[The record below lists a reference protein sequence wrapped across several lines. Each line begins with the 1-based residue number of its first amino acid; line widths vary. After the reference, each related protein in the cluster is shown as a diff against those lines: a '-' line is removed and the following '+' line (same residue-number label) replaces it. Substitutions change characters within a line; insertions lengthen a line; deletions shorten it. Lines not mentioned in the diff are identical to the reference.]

1 MYPTAGQREVRS
13 KGVKDA
19 ASRMRALEEEIRGH
33 QRRYYVQHKPLIS
46 DREFDRLLEELIT
59 LEKENP
65 GLASPDSPSRLVGS
79 DLDADFPKFK
89 HTVPILSLGNTYSPG
104 EALEWAAKTL
114 PDPKK
119 KIVVEWKVDGAT
131 LVVYYEKGKLV
142 RAVTRGSGQV
152 GDDVTAN
159 ALTIRNI
166 PHILS
171 RPVDVT
177 VRGEVYMTYADFE
190 AFNEQAGSVYANPRN
205 TAAGSLKLKKSSEV
219 AGRPLRWVAFD
230 AFFKKDKFPTDVRM
244 LADLA
249 ELGFPVDPDT
259 QVVPVSQL
267 EKSLASFAGQKGDR
281 PMPVDGLVLKV
292 DDLVEREDLGYT
304 AASPRWAV
312 ALKFEPEAAESTV
325 EEIEVFVGRTGR
337 ITPRA
342 RLTPVKLAGTTVM
355 YATLHNAEF
364 VKELGV
370 KKGSRVR
377 VSKRGEIIPAVE
389 EVIDPGNGP
398 AFKFP
403 VKCPSCKTKLVREE
417 EAVDWRCPNP
427 ECEEKI
433 IEGIIFF
440 CQRKQMNI
448 DRLGEKMV
456 RNLWEAGFLRSIE
469 DIYRL
474 ADKKEKMLEME
485 GFGERSV
492 ELLLA
497 GIEKSKEREFRY
509 VLPALGLRE
518 IGPSVT
524 DILISHGKSDID
536 SILALASA
544 KDGAE
549 KLAAMTG
556 IGPRT
561 TSAVMEQLT
570 DKLILKRIAFLRK
583 AGLQFAASVP
593 AGGDVDPIFAGQA
606 WCVTG
611 SFENFQPRDVAMDE
625 VRRRGA
631 RTVSSVS
638 AKTTHLLAGEG
649 AGSKL
654 EKAKELGVQVVT
666 EADFLKLIGK

>member
-1 MYPTAGQREVRS
+1 
-13 KGVKDA
+13 
-19 ASRMRALEEEIRGH
+19 MRALEDEIRTH
-33 QRRYYVQHKPLIS
+33 QRRYYVEHKPVIS
-46 DREFDRLLEELIT
+46 DREFDRLLEELIA

-65 GLASPDSPSRLVGS
+65 SLVSPDSPSRLVGS

-89 HTVPILSLGNTYSPG
+89 HTVPILSLGNTYSPE
-104 EALEWAAKTL
+104 EAMEWAAKTL
-114 PDPKK
+114 PDSKK
-119 KIVVEWKVDGAT
+119 KIVVEWKIDGAT
-131 LVVYYEKGKLV
+131 LVVYYEKGRLV

-166 PHILS
+166 PHILA

-205 TAAGSLKLKKSSEV
+205 TAAGSLKLKKSAEV
-219 AGRPLRWVAFD
+219 SGRPLRWVAFD
-230 AFFKKDKFPTDVRM
+230 AFFKKEKFPTDGKV
-244 LADLA
+244 LAALA
-249 ELGFPVDPDT
+249 LLGLPVDSDT
-259 QVVPVSQL
+259 EIVPAAKL
-267 EKSLASFAGQKGDR
+267 EKTIAAFTARKDDR

-292 DDLVEREDLGYT
+292 DDLLEREDLGYT
-304 AASPRWAV
+304 AASPRWAT
-312 ALKFEPEAAESTV
+312 ALKFEPELAESTV
-325 EEIEVFVGRTGR
+325 EDIEVFVGRTGR

-342 RLTPVKLAGTTVM
+342 RLSAVKLAGTTVM

-364 VKELGV
+364 IKELGV
-370 KKGSRVR
+370 KKGSRVK

-389 EVIDPGNGP
+389 EVVDPGDGP
-398 AFKFP
+398 EFKFP
-403 VKCPSCKTKLVREE
+403 VKCPSCGTKLVREE

-448 DRLGEKMV
+448 ERLGEKMV
-456 RNLWEAGFLRSIE
+456 RNLWAAGLLRSIE

-474 ADKKEKMLEME
+474 ADKKDQMLEME
-485 GFGERSV
+485 GFGEKSV
-492 ELLLA
+492 QLLLA

-524 DILISHGKSDID
+524 DILISHGKTDID
-536 SILALASA
+536 SILELAAS
-544 KDGAE
+544 KDAGE
-549 KLAAMTG
+549 KLLSMTG

-561 TSAVMEQLT
+561 ASAIIEQLN
-570 DKLILKRIAFLRK
+570 DKAVLKRIAFLRK
-583 AGLQFAASVP
+583 AGLQFAAVAP
-593 AGGDVDPIFAGQA
+593 AGGDVEQIFAGQA

-611 SFENFQPRDVAMDE
+611 SFEHFQPRDLAMDE
-625 VRRRGA
+625 VRRRGG

-638 AKTTHLLAGEG
+638 AKTSHLLAGEG

-654 EKAKELGVQVVT
+654 DKAKELGVSIVT
-666 EADFLKLIGK
+666 ESEFLRMIGK